1 MSSYEIEKMLNKGM
15 KKEDIMKRLEEQVN
29 SAQEAIEE
37 RKKIAAVR
45 AEKEAAAEKMR
56 KAAVA
61 ALKEYFAAVG
71 YKDAFVDVN
80 KNGVTVRL
88 SSDKTALFDRDSFW
102 DLVNRCF

>member
-1 MSSYEIEKMLNKGM
+1 MSNYEIEKMLNKGM
-15 KKEDIMKRLEEQVN
+15 KKEDIMKQLEEQIN

-45 AEKEAAAEKMR
+45 AEKEAVAEKMR

-61 ALKEYFAAVG
+61 ALKEYFAAIG

-80 KNGVTVRL
+80 KNGVTVKL
-88 SSDKTALFDRDSFW
+88 SSDRTALFDRDSFW
-102 DLVNRCF
+102 DLVNKYF